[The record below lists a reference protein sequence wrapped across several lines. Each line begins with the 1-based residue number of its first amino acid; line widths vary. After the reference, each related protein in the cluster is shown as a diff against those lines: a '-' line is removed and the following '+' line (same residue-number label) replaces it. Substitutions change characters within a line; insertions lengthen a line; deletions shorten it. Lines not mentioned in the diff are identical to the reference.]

1 MMDYCIKHN
10 ILSLIYSD
18 KHLQYSKV
26 SGVNNNVH
34 YMAFAGEKHQM
45 SNNDKISKFDH

>member
-1 MMDYCIKHN
+1 MMDYCIKYN

-18 KHLQYSKV
+18 KHLQYSEV

-34 YMAFAGEKHQM
+34 YVALAGAKA
-45 SNNDKISKFDH
+45 SDIK